1 MFTRHL
7 FAAAALMA
15 AACGAHADVISTST
29 VSGLG
34 SGMNIVDGSSALS
47 GDLASMLATST
58 SNAQLYLV
66 RGVEGLYML
75 ASRTT
80 FVLPDSASTTATL
93 PALAAATE
101 VAAGASAIQTP
112 APTPIAEAQINIDVP
127 VAAIPV
133 TADAGAILPVLDAN
147 EVPEPASLALIFAG
161 LLGVVGVTRARK
173 QG

>member
-29 VSGLG
+29 VSTLAAD
-34 SGMNIVDGSSALS
+34 MNIVDGNNALG
-47 GDLASMLATST
+47 GDLAAILAAQNST
-58 SNAQLYLV
+58 AQLYLV

-80 FVLPDSASTTATL
+80 FLVPDSDTTDITV
-93 PALAAATE
+93 PALA
-101 VAAGASAIQTP
+101 
-112 APTPIAEAQINIDVP
+112 DVP
-127 VAAIPV
+127 AAIEPPAAIIPV
-133 TADAGAILPVLDAN
+133 ADAGPLLPVLEAG
-147 EVPEPASLALIFAG
+147 EVPEPGSIALMLAG
-161 LLGVVGVTRARK
+161 MLGAVGFTRARK

>member
-7 FAAAALMA
+7 FAAAALMV

-34 SGMNIVDGSSALS
+34 SDMNIVDGNSALS

-80 FVLPDSASTTATL
+80 VGVPDSASTAATL
-93 PALAAATE
+93 PVLAAATE
-101 VAAGASAIQTP
+101 VAAAIQSP
-112 APTPIAEAQINIDVP
+112 AAVSVAEAQAGITVP
-127 VAAIPV
+127 VTAIPV
-133 TADAGAILPVLDAN
+133 TADADPVLPVLEAN

-161 LLGVVGVTRARK
+161 LLGVAGVTRARK

>member
-15 AACGAHADVISTST
+15 ATCGAHADVISTST
-29 VSGLG
+29 VSNLA
-34 SGMNIVDGSSALS
+34 SDMSIVDGNSALG
-47 GDLASMLATST
+47 GDLASILATSN

-80 FVLPDSASTTATL
+80 FLVPDNEATDITA
-93 PALAAATE
+93 PALA
-101 VAAGASAIQTP
+101 
-112 APTPIAEAQINIDVP
+112 DVP
-127 VAAIPV
+127 AAIEPPAAIPV
-133 TADAGAILPVLDAN
+133 TADADPVLPVLEAGD
-147 EVPEPASLALIFAG
+147 VPEPGSIALMLAGVLGAAG
-161 LLGVVGVTRARK
+161 FTRARK

>member
-15 AACGAHADVISTST
+15 ATCGAHADVISSST
-29 VSGLG
+29 VSGLAADM
-34 SGMNIVDGSSALS
+34 SIVDGNSAQG
-47 GDLASMLATST
+47 GDLASMLAASN

-80 FVLPDSASTTATL
+80 FLVPDNTATDITA
-93 PALAAATE
+93 PALA
-101 VAAGASAIQTP
+101 
-112 APTPIAEAQINIDVP
+112 DVP
-127 VAAIPV
+127 AAIEPPASLPV
-133 TADAGAILPVLDAN
+133 VVGVDADPVLPVLEAG
-147 EVPEPASLALIFAG
+147 EVPEPASLALMFAG
-161 LLGVVGVTRARK
+161 LLGAAGFTRAGK